1 VPDVVHVVV
10 PHGRN
15 LRSTPEIRVH
25 QSRRHAECVLVEE
38 VLVTPPA
45 RTAVDI
51 AATLGS
57 FDAVQALLGR
67 ALQSGKVTIDTL
79 SDEIDAAP
87 SRGSRRPRTVPADLA
102 AGSRAASEGRLLR
115 LLRGSGLPLPELNA
129 PVRTSA
135 GTFYV
140 DGLWR
145 ALAKG
150 LEIDGRAFHLD
161 AGSWARDLSRQNA
174 IQTAGVVLLRIPAR
188 RLWADPSGVLDD
200 LRAFLGW

>member
-1 VPDVVHVVV
+1 
-10 PHGRN
+10 
-15 LRSTPEIRVH
+15 
-25 QSRRHAECVLVEE
+25 
-38 VLVTPPA
+38 
-45 RTAVDI
+45 
-51 AATLGS
+51 
-57 FDAVQALLGR
+57 
-67 ALQSGKVTIDTL
+67 
-79 SDEIDAAP
+79 
-87 SRGSRRPRTVPADLA
+87 
-102 AGSRAASEGRLLR
+102 
-115 LLRGSGLPLPELNA
+115 
-129 PVRTSA
+129 VRTSV

-161 AGSWARDLSRQNA
+161 AGSWARDLSCQNA